1 MERDR
6 SGRREYRG
14 YDESCELQHGN
25 HEVPPD
31 LRFRESHG
39 HDQIQSIDNKLLTER
54 DCLAICG
61 DSYTSCRAGRATPG
75 AYGQSEHPWS
85 CARLIKET
93 MIRGSGLRIGRIL
106 GIPIYLHS
114 TWVFIF
120 AAITY
125 IIASQFKQEH
135 PLWTDTQHWA
145 VGVLTSLLFFASVL
159 FHELSHSVV
168 AQHYKIRV
176 VSITLFL
183 FGGLAR
189 IEREPSKAIQEFNIA
204 IAGPLASGLLAGGF
218 FALTLLFPFS
228 QTVGALATWLCR
240 TNAAL
245 AVFNLLPGF
254 PLDGGRIFRAIVWGV
269 TKNFEKA
276 TRVAGASGKLIAY
289 AMILL
294 GAWGAFHG
302 FVQDGLWTAFIGWF
316 ILNAAQESVAQV
328 AIRETLAGLSAADV
342 MSKEVPTA
350 PGHITL
356 EEYSAEVLRT
366 GRRCHLVVSDDRLV
380 GMMNVH
386 TLNSVPRD
394 EWAHNSVQA
403 AMIPRDKI
411 LWTSPDEPL
420 LKLLERLLTADVNQM
435 PVVSGSSD
443 GAPQIVG
450 IVTRDSILRVMQT
463 RSELGPLAAT
473 K

>member
-1 MERDR
+1 M
-6 SGRREYRG
+6 
-14 YDESCELQHGN
+14 N
-25 HEVPPD
+25 
-31 LRFRESHG
+31 
-39 HDQIQSIDNKLLTER
+39 
-54 DCLAICG
+54 
-61 DSYTSCRAGRATPG
+61 
-75 AYGQSEHPWS
+75 
-85 CARLIKET
+85 
-93 MIRGSGLRIGRIL
+93 RGSGLRIGKIF

-125 IIASQFKQEH
+125 IIASQFKHEH
-135 PLWTDTQHWA
+135 PLWTDTQHWT

-218 FALTLLFPFS
+218 FGLALLFPYS

-254 PLDGGRIFRAIVWGV
+254 PLDGGRIFRAIVWGA

-289 AMILL
+289 AMILF
-294 GAWGAFHG
+294 GAYGVFNG
-302 FVQDGLWTAFIGWF
+302 FVQQGLWIAFIGWF

-328 AIRETLAGLSAADV
+328 AIRETLSGLSAADV

-403 AMIPRDKI
+403 AMIPREKI
-411 LWTSPDEPL
+411 LWTSPEEPL
-420 LKLLERLLTADVNQM
+420 LRLLERLLSADVNQM
-435 PVVSGSSD
+435 PVVSGAGD

-463 RSELGPLAAT
+463 RSELGPLTAGR
-473 K
+473 

>member
-1 MERDR
+1 M
-6 SGRREYRG
+6 
-14 YDESCELQHGN
+14 
-25 HEVPPD
+25 PT
-31 LRFRESHG
+31 
-39 HDQIQSIDNKLLTER
+39 K
-54 DCLAICG
+54 
-61 DSYTSCRAGRATPG
+61 
-75 AYGQSEHPWS
+75 
-85 CARLIKET
+85 
-93 MIRGSGLRIGRIL
+93 SGLRIGSIL
-106 GIPIYLHS
+106 GIPIYLHAS
-114 TWVFIF
+114 WLLIF
-120 AAITY
+120 ALITY
-125 IIASQFKQEH
+125 SLSTQFTESH
-135 PLWTDTQHWA
+135 PQWSSTQHWT
-145 VGVLTSLLFFASVL
+145 VGILTSILFFASVL

-204 IAGPLASGLLAGGF
+204 IAGPLASGFLSGAF
-218 FALTLLFPFS
+218 FGLTLLFPYS

-289 AMILL
+289 AMILF
-294 GAWGAFHG
+294 GAYGVFNG
-302 FVQDGLWTAFIGWF
+302 FVQQGLWTAFIGWF

-328 AIRETLAGLSAADV
+328 AIRETLSGLSAADV

-356 EEYSAEVLRT
+356 EEYSSEVLRT

-386 TLNSVPRD
+386 ALNAIPRH
-394 EWAHNSVQA
+394 EWAQNSVQA
-403 AMIPRDKI
+403 AMIPREKI
-411 LWTSPDEPL
+411 LWTSPEEPL
-420 LKLLERLLTADVNQM
+420 LRLLERLLNADVNQM
-435 PVVSGSSD
+435 PVVSGTLD

-463 RSELGPLAAT
+463 RSELGSLAT
-473 K
+473 SK